1 MCAIKFRN
9 LKLTFISIG
18 LWLMRLLVSNIC
30 SGNLKLPHGPEDV
43 DFNRFRVS
51 IIDSIQVLGEQHLHI
66 QFVSKTTLIIIVL
79 SLVENSNFR
88 VSPVFIM
95 LFNNVH

>member
-30 SGNLKLPHGPEDV
+30 LKLPHGPVDV